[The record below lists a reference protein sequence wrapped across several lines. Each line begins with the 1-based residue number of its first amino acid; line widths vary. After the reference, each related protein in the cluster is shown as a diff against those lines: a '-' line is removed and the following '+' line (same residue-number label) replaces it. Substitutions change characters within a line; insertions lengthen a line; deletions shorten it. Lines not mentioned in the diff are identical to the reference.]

1 MTMPRRRAVPG
12 VPALDGAVPVGPG
25 PADAYLAATEALRAT
40 TRWLVTAAAGVGA
53 VLVAGLQLT
62 GLGSLGAQEMPRLV
76 AAFGGLV
83 VALTGVGYM
92 VLRASQILTTEWVT
106 LADIEKDIFD
116 HRVRQSAQRSD
127 GGARPRLRDRVA
139 RPRDRRYRLR
149 AAMIEGL
156 KERLEFIA
164 EELFG
169 SLATSVPDLYAQLAD
184 ANEAARGAPDSAPA
198 RSAAALQQAAVTVV
212 AFANFYITKEW
223 FKVLRRQL
231 AAASAVVIAGVLVF
245 AYAANPPKPAE
256 VAGERPAAAAGR

>member
-1 MTMPRRRAVPG
+1 MS
-12 VPALDGAVPVGPG
+12 PA
-25 PADAYLAATEALRAT
+25 PADAYLAATEALRGT
-40 TRWLVTAAAGVGA
+40 TRWLVSAAAGVGA

-62 GLGSLGAQEMPRLV
+62 GLGSLGRGELPRLV
-76 AAFGGLV
+76 AAFAGLI
-83 VALTGVGYM
+83 VALAAVGYM

-116 HRVRQSAQRSD
+116 QQVRRSAQGDTVERRKLSD
-127 GGARPRLRDRVA
+127 RFGRL
-139 RPRDRRYRLR
+139 RDRRYRLR
-149 AAMIEGL
+149 AAMIDGL

-184 ANEAARGAPDSAPA
+184 ANEAARRSPGADPA
-198 RSAAALQQAAVTVV
+198 RLAAELSRAAGTVV

-231 AAASAVVIAGVLVF
+231 AVASAVVIAGVLVF
-245 AYAANPPKPAE
+245 AYAANPPVP
-256 VAGERPAAAAGR
+256 

>member
-1 MTMPRRRAVPG
+1 MPG
-12 VPALDGAVPVGPG
+12 VPFLDGAVPAGPA

-62 GLGSLGAQEMPRLV
+62 GLGSLGSQEIPRLV
-76 AAFGGLV
+76 AAFAGLV

-116 HRVRQSAQRSD
+116 HRVRQSAQRQS
-127 GGARPRLRDRVA
+127 GGSRPKFGDRIGRL
-139 RPRDRRYRLR
+139 RDRRYRLR

-198 RSAAALQQAAVTVV
+198 RSAALQQAAGTVV

-256 VAGERPAAAAGR
+256 AAKEKPAAAVSF

>member
-1 MTMPRRRAVPG
+1 M
-12 VPALDGAVPVGPG
+12 
-25 PADAYLAATEALRAT
+25 
-40 TRWLVTAAAGVGA
+40 TAAAGVGA

-62 GLGSLGAQEMPRLV
+62 GLGSLGSQEIPRLV
-76 AAFGGLV
+76 AAFAGLV

-116 HRVRQSAQRSD
+116 HRVRQSAQRQS
-127 GGARPRLRDRVA
+127 GGSRPKFGDRIGRL
-139 RPRDRRYRLR
+139 RDRRYRLR

-198 RSAAALQQAAVTVV
+198 RSAALQQAAGTVV

-256 VAGERPAAAAGR
+256 AAKEKPAAAVSF